1 MTSTCESCIPV
12 AVSPTRLTIIEV
24 KIDRNRVLGRSRI
37 YAYAALGAG
46 LGIFLGAAIAAT
58 AWVEHVPAR
67 SHATAAHSAAVLS
80 RGE

>member
-1 MTSTCESCIPV
+1 MTSTCQSCISVP
-12 AVSPTRLTIIEV
+12 VSPTRLTITEV
-24 KIDRNRVLGRSRI
+24 KIDRNRVLGRPRI

-58 AWVEHVPAR
+58 AWIERLPVR

-80 RGE
+80 RGQ